1 MANKRSQLTCF
12 TPLYRLRQVISIDPF
27 SRQCRDIRAIFRV
40 LWRQG
45 SNIRLPV
52 VSNNCRLPERKL
64 RYCLGNP
71 NGLTEWRHVRS
82 RIWYL
87 CYDMCVHAERKSP
100 VVDLGLSVTVSSI
113 CRTFHSISTNLVFK
127 KKKKYLFL
135 KIGQPNAHFSPQKEG
150 FHIIYILSKA
160 YLNSM
165 STLIN
170 RKQYKTEAFQL
181 YIFGGKR

>member
-1 MANKRSQLTCF
+1 MSHYIFKTRIYIWPINLTANKRSQLTCF

-27 SRQCRDIRAIFRV
+27 SRQCGDIRAIFRV

-127 KKKKYLFL
+127 KKKKKYLFL
-135 KIGQPNAHFSPQKEG
+135 KIGQSNAPFLPPKRGISHYLYFIEG
-150 FHIIYILSKA
+150 
-160 YLNSM
+160 
-165 STLIN
+165 
-170 RKQYKTEAFQL
+170 
-181 YIFGGKR
+181 IFK

>member
-1 MANKRSQLTCF
+1 MLLKIISLEMCIYPWLWCSFNYMYATCRTISSRHVYIYIWPINLTANKRSQLTCF

-100 VVDLGLSVTVSSI
+100 VVDLGLGVTVSSI

-127 KKKKYLFL
+127 KKRRRNICF
-135 KIGQPNAHFSPQKEG
+135 
-150 FHIIYILSKA
+150 
-160 YLNSM
+160 
-165 STLIN
+165 
-170 RKQYKTEAFQL
+170 
-181 YIFGGKR
+181 